1 MKPPRTEAEWDA
13 LLDAEERE
21 RDAAR
26 TDAEYWAVFR
36 EQAKLWA
43 ARYDGTSRDAFE
55 FLDELRAERAARHSG
70 TGNAGGPA

>member
-1 MKPPRTEAEWDA
+1 MKPPLTDAEWDA
-13 LLDAEERE
+13 LLEAEERD
-21 RDAAR
+21 RDATR

-43 ARYDGTSRDAFE
+43 ARDDGTSRDAFE
-55 FLDELRAERAARHSG
+55 VLDEIQAEIDAKHPG